1 MVLISLNAARSP
13 LETRLKALMN
23 AYVTQFLLGTLILKE
38 ENGSVCVWV
47 AVLTLLGA
55 LEIKWMPRSV
65 NGVNRFFF
73 NILPKYR
80 QQ

>member
-1 MVLISLNAARSP
+1 MNAARSFAQTKP
-13 LETRLKALMN
+13 LETRLIALMN

-55 LEIKWMPRSV
+55 LEIKWIAPFSEWS
-65 NGVNRFFF
+65 
-73 NILPKYR
+73 
-80 QQ
+80 